1 MQSCVRMKIKKVFM
15 DQGREKRF
23 DRFGKYHDKKQKT
36 DIQKHSEEG
45 CRHRPVR
52 TDDMLRFRFLIFDR
66 DGTGDCGSGRFYRLE
81 KCIRQMVLLRERQ

>member
-23 DRFGKYHDKKQKT
+23 DGFRYYHDKKQKT
-36 DIQKHSEEG
+36 DIQKQSEEG
-45 CRHRPVR
+45 CGHRPVR